1 MPSCGTDVLSDAG
14 FGSRAGLSYRFGRST
29 ARELFIPDSATAG
42 MNNPG
47 DDPMPSGRPVQQ
59 STHFRWG

>member
-1 MPSCGTDVLSDAG
+1 MPMPSCGTDVLSDAG

-47 DDPMPSGRPVQQ
+47 DGVRYML
-59 STHFRWG
+59 